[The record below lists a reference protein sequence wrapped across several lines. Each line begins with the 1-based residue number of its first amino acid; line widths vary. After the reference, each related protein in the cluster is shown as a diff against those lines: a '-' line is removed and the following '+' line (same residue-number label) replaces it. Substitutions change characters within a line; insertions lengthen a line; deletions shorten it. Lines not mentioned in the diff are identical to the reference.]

1 MSSVRGKW
9 FITSSFNSY
18 STRLSRMKT
27 ERAIW
32 FLLTAQT
39 CQMEIQRDQR
49 LTGPSK
55 HLHAS
60 LCLIWVV
67 QNNPSQQGW
76 PRCFTDDSIKG
87 FTFYLP
93 SLQFHVTA
101 HDGSSGWAAPHC
113 DHQTPPK
120 KQGRGIKTLR
130 SVPPRCRHTC
140 LSEKQTKKN
149 HRQQGFLAPK
159 PENEIWRIEMQ
170 KRFYCNSRKTETSFR
185 PGSTARIQ
193 F

>member
-1 MSSVRGKW
+1 MIYHLILQFIFHPAQSNENRKSDLIPSHCTNLPDGDTAGPTAHRPFEIFTCVSVPHLSS
-9 FITSSFNSY
+9 SEQPE
-18 STRLSRMKT
+18 STGMTPLLHWWQYKRHHLLSAKPSISCHGSRWEFRLSCTTLR
-27 ERAIW
+27 
-32 FLLTAQT
+32 
-39 CQMEIQRDQR
+39 
-49 LTGPSK
+49 
-55 HLHAS
+55 
-60 LCLIWVV
+60 
-67 QNNPSQQGW
+67 
-76 PRCFTDDSIKG
+76 
-87 FTFYLP
+87 
-93 SLQFHVTA
+93 
-101 HDGSSGWAAPHC
+101 SSNAP
-113 DHQTPPK
+113 QK
-120 KQGRGIKTLR
+120 KGRGIKTLR

>member
-39 CQMEIQRDQR
+39 CQMEIQRDHR

-60 LCLIWVV
+60 LCLIWVA

-120 KQGRGIKTLR
+120 NRDEGSKPCVLFPHGADIRVCQRNRRRRITVNKVSWLLNLR
-130 SVPPRCRHTC
+130 
-140 LSEKQTKKN
+140 TKY
-149 HRQQGFLAPK
+149 
-159 PENEIWRIEMQ
+159 EE
-170 KRFYCNSRKTETSFR
+170 
-185 PGSTARIQ
+185 
-193 F
+193 